1 MEYKKKLIEV
11 ALPLEAINRE
21 SAREKSIRHGH
32 PSTLHLWWSRKP
44 LATARAVLFASLVD
58 DPSSHP
64 EKFPTEKEQNM
75 ERKRLFGIVEELV
88 KFENS
93 NNEDVLRIAKEEILK
108 STNGNLPNFLD
119 PFCGGGSIP
128 LEAQRLGL
136 EAKASDLN
144 PVAVMITKALIEIPP
159 KFANMPPVNPD
170 SKINFDFSTQWKGVS
185 GLAKDVEYYG
195 KMLKKLAEEEIGHLY
210 PKVTLPI
217 EYGGGQATVIAWIW
231 CRSVKCPNPACG
243 VETPLTSKFWLSNK
257 RGTKAWVE
265 PMVKNNKIEFIVKT
279 GNGHAPEGTVNRR
292 GAKCICCETPITFEY
307 IRSEGKLKRLGKRL
321 IGIVAEGSRGRY
333 YLSPDKVHETIA
345 DIPVPNDIPDTSLP
359 EQALSF
365 RVQLYGMTKHSDL
378 FTNRQITALTTFSD
392 LIRNRIFHKV
402 YKDALNSGLSDDDIG
417 TNKNT
422 VNAKAYAVAIST
434 YLAFIVDQL
443 ANHQSLLCSW
453 NSTNSQMRSV
463 FARQALPMIWDFAE
477 SNPFCDSSGSFN
489 SLFERM
495 VKGFSAIPANVKGV
509 ATQADAMSYK
519 PNSKKLIIS
528 TDPPYYDNIGY
539 ADLSD
544 YFYIWLRRT
553 LKKFYPDLL
562 STMLVPKAEEL
573 VATPYRFD
581 GSKDK
586 AQAFFEEG
594 LYKVFKNMISLC
606 DINFPVT
613 IYYAFKQTETDINED
628 EGEEETVTISST
640 GWETMLEGL
649 VKSGFEIV
657 GTWPI
662 RTEKAGRSVG
672 IGTNALA
679 SSIVLVCRVRSN
691 NSGIATRRELLN
703 SLKKELPHS
712 LKKLQQGNIAPV
724 DLAQAAIGPGMSV
737 FSRYSKVLDADGT
750 PMSVRTA
757 LQIIN
762 QELDAYLASQE
773 GEMDSD
779 TRFCVA
785 WYEQFGMNEA
795 AFGEADVL
803 ARAKNTAVDRLV
815 DDGVLSASK
824 GKVRLLKRDEL
835 EDNWDPVVY
844 KKDMIWMHTQQL
856 VKTLEAE
863 GEGKTAALVTKM
875 RNDAS
880 ERAKE
885 LAYRLYTIA
894 ERKGLTEE
902 ALAYNSLVVA
912 WPDIQKK
919 AAELSTRPYEQMDL
933 F

>member
-1 MEYKKKLIEV
+1 
-11 ALPLEAINRE
+11 
-21 SAREKSIRHGH
+21 
-32 PSTLHLWWSRKP
+32 
-44 LATARAVLFASLVD
+44 
-58 DPSSHP
+58 
-64 EKFPTEKEQNM
+64 
-75 ERKRLFGIVEELV
+75 
-88 KFENS
+88 
-93 NNEDVLRIAKEEILK
+93 
-108 STNGNLPNFLD
+108 
-119 PFCGGGSIP
+119 
-128 LEAQRLGL
+128 
-136 EAKASDLN
+136 
-144 PVAVMITKALIEIPP
+144 
-159 KFANMPPVNPD
+159 
-170 SKINFDFSTQWKGVS
+170 
-185 GLAKDVEYYG
+185 
-195 KMLKKLAEEEIGHLY
+195 
-210 PKVTLPI
+210 
-217 EYGGGQATVIAWIW
+217 
-231 CRSVKCPNPACG
+231 
-243 VETPLTSKFWLSNK
+243 
-257 RGTKAWVE
+257 
-265 PMVKNNKIEFIVKT
+265 
-279 GNGHAPEGTVNRR
+279 
-292 GAKCICCETPITFEY
+292 
-307 IRSEGKLKRLGKRL
+307 
-321 IGIVAEGSRGRY
+321 
-333 YLSPDKVHETIA
+333 
-345 DIPVPNDIPDTSLP
+345 
-359 EQALSF
+359 
-365 RVQLYGMTKHSDL
+365 
-378 FTNRQITALTTFSD
+378 
-392 LIRNRIFHKV
+392 
-402 YKDALNSGLSDDDIG
+402 
-417 TNKNT
+417 
-422 VNAKAYAVAIST
+422 
-434 YLAFIVDQL
+434 
-443 ANHQSLLCSW
+443 
-453 NSTNSQMRSV
+453 
-463 FARQALPMIWDFAE
+463 
-477 SNPFCDSSGSFN
+477 
-489 SLFERM
+489 
-495 VKGFSAIPANVKGV
+495 
-509 ATQADAMSYK
+509 
-519 PNSKKLIIS
+519 
-528 TDPPYYDNIGY
+528 
-539 ADLSD
+539 
-544 YFYIWLRRT
+544 
-553 LKKFYPDLL
+553 
-562 STMLVPKAEEL
+562 MLVPKAEEL

-703 SLKKELPHS
+703 SLKKELPNS

-785 WYEQFGMNEA
+785 WYEQFGINEA

-803 ARAKNTAVDRLV
+803 ARAKNTSVDRLV
-815 DDGVLSASK
+815 DDGVLFAAK

-835 EDNWDPVVY
+835 EDNWDPIVY
-844 KKDMIWMHTQQL
+844 KKDMIWMYTQQL

-863 GEGKTAALVTKM
+863 GEEKTAALVTKM

-880 ERAKE
+880 ERAKD